1 MYLCKLFVWFI
12 IFSFMGW
19 IYESIF
25 CTIKNRRWENRGFLH
40 GPIVPI
46 YGVGALL
53 ASVIFFLLPV
63 DKLQQASTLTVFLIC
78 FFGSIVLEY
87 FTSWALEKLFHAYWW
102 DYSNVPL
109 NIHGRVC
116 LFASLGFGI
125 AGILVVRVIFPFVN
139 NLTSGI
145 SPFWMEFLALL
156 FMLLFGMDMALT
168 VSALTNFSKNFTRIE
183 REINEQIAA
192 AYDKL
197 DSSVS
202 DAIETVREKS
212 SAFQENAAAKKELAE
227 EKVAATKELAE
238 EKVAALREQL
248 TRERLEALFASSSYA
263 QKHTMLGVQGFR
275 KDKEKDI
282 SIRQRMRTMIDEK
295 RPHRKQK

>member
-12 IFSFMGW
+12 IYSFMGW

-25 CTIKNRRWENRGFLH
+25 CTIKNRQWENRGFLH

-53 ASVIFFLLPV
+53 ASVVFSLIPSET
-63 DKLQQASTLTVFLIC
+63 LQQASIWMIFLIC

-116 LFASLGFGI
+116 LFASLGFGA
-125 AGILVVRVIFPFVN
+125 AGVLVVRILFPFVS

-145 SPFWMEFLALL
+145 SNFWMEFLALF

-168 VSALTNFSKNFTRIE
+168 VSALTNFAKNFTRIE
-183 REINEQIAA
+183 NEINEQIAS

-212 SAFQENAAAKKELAE
+212 NAFQESAAAKKEFAE
-227 EKVAATKELAE
+227 EKVAS
-238 EKVAALREQL
+238 LREQL
-248 TRERLEALFASSSYA
+248 TRERLEALFASSSNA
-263 QKHTMLGVQGFR
+263 QKHTMLGIQGFR
-275 KDKEKDI
+275 KDKEKD
-282 SIRQRMRTMIDEK
+282 SGIRQRMRTMIDEK
-295 RPHRKQK
+295 RPHKKLK

>member
-25 CTIKNRRWENRGFLH
+25 CTIKNHQWENRGFLH

-53 ASVIFFLLPV
+53 ASVVFSLIPSET
-63 DKLQQASTLTVFLIC
+63 LQQASIWMIFLIC

-116 LFASLGFGI
+116 LFASLGFGA
-125 AGILVVRVIFPFVN
+125 AGVLVVRILFPFVSH
-139 NLTSGI
+139 LTSGI
-145 SPFWMEFLALL
+145 STFWMEFLALF

-168 VSALTNFSKNFTRIE
+168 VSALTNFAKNFTRIE
-183 REINEQIAA
+183 NEINEQIAS

-212 SAFQENAAAKKELAE
+212 NAFQESAAAKKEIAE
-227 EKVAATKELAE
+227 EKVAS
-238 EKVAALREQL
+238 LREQL
-248 TRERLEALFASSSYA
+248 TKERLEALFASSSNA
-263 QKHTMLGVQGFR
+263 QKHTMLGIQGFR

-282 SIRQRMRTMIDEK
+282 GIRQRMRTMIDEK
-295 RPHRKQK
+295 RPQKKRK